1 MEDRHRIL
9 VLDDDPE
16 VCRWLQELLE
26 EAGFVVSAVGNSRDM
41 HKQLAAL
48 PHSLAILDL
57 KLQGEDGLTAA
68 RELRHTSRIP
78 IIMMSGQCDE
88 TDRVLGLELGADD
101 FVNKPF
107 SGRELLAR
115 VRAQL
120 RRTTEF
126 SVPRPMDE
134 AKSGPRFGFD
144 DWILDLATRS
154 LARASGEECQ
164 LTQGEFALLA
174 AMVQQPRR
182 VWSREQLL
190 EHTRGIDIDV
200 YDRTIDVLILR
211 LRRKIEPNP
220 RQPAYIRTERGLGY
234 LFAVAVTRL

>member
-16 VCRWLQELLE
+16 VCRWLRELLE
-26 EAGFVVSAVGNSRDM
+26 EAGFAVSAVSNSRDM
-41 HKQLAAL
+41 QQQLAAL

-57 KLQGEDGLTAA
+57 KLHGEDGLTIA
-68 RELRHTSRIP
+68 RELRHKSRIP
-78 IIMMSGQCDE
+78 IIMISGQCDE

-134 AKSGPRFGFD
+134 TSSGPRFGFD
-144 DWILDLATRS
+144 DWILDLA
-154 LARASGEECQ
+154 ARTLSRHGEPCL

-182 VWSREQLL
+182 VWSRDQLL
-190 EHTRGIDIDV
+190 EHTRGVDIDV

-234 LFAVAVTRL
+234 LFAAPVTRL